1 MNITFSI
8 SAISPVLALAI
19 LDRLTGGE
27 LWASGLGIL
36 VLALLL
42 QTRPAIADQG
52 SR

>member
-27 LWASGLGIL
+27 LLGSGLGIL

-42 QTRPAIADQG
+42 QSKP
-52 SR
+52 SNH